1 MKTMLSDSKKT
12 MLFLSSILIIVAA
25 ALSYLTYPT
34 SISHAASECNHYEKD
49 GLAVTVFD
57 LQEYPL
63 NWIQQTTSDY
73 VLCHHPQEESVEQ
86 VQNILSR
93 AISAMKQMPYQ
104 FKDVRPVIYIFPEL
118 RADLGVAPW
127 ISTNYYVSKQN
138 NTWMVYLSLSHK
150 EWETWPGGVLR
161 LPIQA
166 YHTRVISNEYFE
178 MLHDFDS
185 PSPSWFRQGFS
196 WYVGLNYFLGWNEHA
211 PRLARTVQSDP
222 DHEVFMTVH
231 KGDTKSFGT
240 NSVYVGGGVIT
251 SYLEGRFDGILNE
264 LISHQNSSFN
274 RALQSEVL
282 RRGSTV
288 EDEFRGLLAW
298 VDGCARGDCHIT
310 PFRKGPMPTATPTP
324 MPTATPTPMPTPA
337 PSLEETQR
345 EYFYSLFTPPLPGP
359 LSYQDWIAYR
369 DPSGIF
375 PR

>member
-1 MKTMLSDSKKT
+1 MLSDSRKT
-12 MLFLSSILIIVAA
+12 ILFLSSVLIIVAA
-25 ALSYLTYPT
+25 ALTYLTYPK
-34 SISHAASECNHYEKD
+34 SISHAATECNHYEQD

-57 LQEYPL
+57 LQEYPS

-73 VLCHHPQEESVEQ
+73 VLCHHPEEESVEQ

-93 AISAMKQMPYQ
+93 AISAMQQMPYQ
-104 FKDVRPVIYIFPEL
+104 FRDVTPVIYIFPEL

-127 ISTNYYVSKQN
+127 ISTNYSTQN
-138 NTWMVYLSLSHK
+138 NLWMVYLSPSHNQ
-150 EWETWPGGVLR
+150 WETWPGGVLR
-161 LPIQA
+161 LPLQD

-185 PSPSWFRQGFS
+185 PSPRWFRQGFS
-196 WYVGLNYFLGWNEHA
+196 WHIGLNYFLEWNEHA
-211 PRLARTVQSDP
+211 PRLARTVHNDL

-240 NSVYVGGGVIT
+240 NSVYVGGGAIT

-264 LISHQNSSFN
+264 LISHQSSSFN
-274 RALQSEVL
+274 RALQSEIL
-282 RRGSTV
+282 RQGSTV
-288 EDEFRGLLAW
+288 EDEFTGLLAW
-298 VDGCARGDCHIT
+298 VDSCARGDCHIT
-310 PFRKGPMPTATPTP
+310 PFRKGSIPTATPV
-324 MPTATPTPMPTPA
+324 PTPKPAPAPT

-359 LSYQDWIAYR
+359 LSYQDWMAYR

-375 PR
+375 SR